1 MGMNENLY
9 WDLRWRMD
17 VLTDEFKN
25 IMDELQDVKKKLDEI
40 KDKLNKGEKDEEQ
53 KGK

>member
-9 WDLRWRMD
+9 WDLRWRID

-40 KDKLNKGEKDEEQ
+40 KDKLDKGERIGED
-53 KGK
+53 KGE